1 MENIRFEGVRKS
13 FGDVAAVNGLDLSIG
28 EGEVYALLGHNGAGK
43 TTTLRLL
50 LGLLEP
56 DEGDI
61 IVFGK
66 NPIQEGDSV
75 RGLCGVVSED
85 TGLYESLTVWD
96 NLMYYADIY
105 GMSRVES
112 SSRIDELLRTFE
124 LHDKERTMIKGL
136 SAGMSKKVA
145 LIRAMLHR
153 PRILILDEPTNG
165 LDPVSTTDLRKM
177 LSRLA
182 KEEGTTVIMTTHHL
196 EEVQKLCDRV
206 TILRHGRNI
215 FTDSISMLQDSD
227 HYLENGQFS
236 LEKLYMD
243 MEQGGG
249 R

>member
-1 MENIRFEGVRKS
+1 M
-13 FGDVAAVNGLDLSIG
+13 
-28 EGEVYALLGHNGAGK
+28 
-43 TTTLRLL
+43 
-50 LGLLEP
+50 
-56 DEGDI
+56 
-61 IVFGK
+61 
-66 NPIQEGDSV
+66 
-75 RGLCGVVSED
+75 RGLCGVLSED

-124 LHDKERTMIKGL
+124 LHDKKRTMIKGL
-136 SAGMSKKVA
+136 STGMSKKVA

-153 PRILILDEPTNG
+153 PRLLILDEPTNG

-196 EEVQKLCDRV
+196 EEVQKLCDRI

-215 FTDSISMLQDSD
+215 FTDSISALQDSK
-227 HYLENGQFS
+227 HYMDNGQFS

-243 MEQGGG
+243 IEQGGG